1 MPDSGSQ
8 KTKAGFP
15 LSFKVLAV
23 GISVFAAILAIAFT
37 NSKPVDNG
45 SWYGKNLTPPREAYS
60 FELTDQNG
68 EKFRLADQRGKVIL
82 LYFGFTNCP
91 NICPTSLSNLSAA
104 IRLLPHQAR
113 ERVNVV
119 FISVDENDDIAALKK
134 YMPLFD
140 EKFTG
145 LTGAKEVIGT
155 IARAYGAFYRKSETQ
170 EDLIDHS
177 TNTCLIDSDGRMR
190 LVYGIDQLPNAA
202 AIASDILRILGMPVF
217 QP

>member
-1 MPDSGSQ
+1 MPDSGSP

-45 SWYGKNLTPPREAYS
+45 SWYGKNLTPPRESYS

-68 EKFRLADQRGKVIL
+68 EKFRLANQRGKVIL

-170 EDLIDHS
+170 ENLIDHS
-177 TNTCLIDSDGRMR
+177 TNTCLIDPDGRMR
-190 LVYGIDQLPNAA
+190 LVYGIDQLPNAS
-202 AIASDILRILGMPVF
+202 AIASDILRVLGMSVS